1 MACGLQVEIDKVVD
15 VFGLVLLPSAILI
28 VELVLFQAFSGSNTG
43 ATMYTCRIRRMHKRF
58 EDIPITYKYYA
69 T

>member
-1 MACGLQVEIDKVVD
+1 MDKPVLVRIEQVACGLQVEIDKVVD

-43 ATMYTCRIRRMHKRF
+43 ATM
-58 EDIPITYKYYA
+58 
-69 T
+69 